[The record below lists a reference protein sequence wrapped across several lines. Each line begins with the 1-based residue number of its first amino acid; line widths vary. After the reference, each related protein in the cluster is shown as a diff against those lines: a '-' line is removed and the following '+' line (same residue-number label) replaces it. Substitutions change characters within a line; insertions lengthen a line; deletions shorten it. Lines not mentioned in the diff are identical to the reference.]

1 MTSREPEGD
10 HRSTDS
16 DHFQASSNRAVGI
29 CLVVGIALFVLVL
42 LLPYFDRM

>member
-1 MTSREPEGD
+1 MTSREPQGN
-10 HRSTDS
+10 HRSTDGDRS
-16 DHFQASSNRAVGI
+16 QASSNRAVGI